1 MPAPILHISDKEFA
15 TLVDFVKINYGLDLT
30 AKKTFVQMRLQRLV
44 HDNNFDNFADYFN
57 FVCTDLSGVAISD
70 FINGLTVN
78 YTLFNRESFH
88 FDVVA
93 DLVLPEIFEKEQL
106 THDMRIWSA
115 GCSTGEEPYTL
126 AITVADFLGC
136 KRPFW
141 DAKILATD
149 ISTFALQKAL
159 IGSYPKDSVKEL
171 DPAWANKYFIAH
183 PEDKDKIMI
192 APCIKD
198 EVIFRKLNLVKD
210 NFVFKQKFHFIFC
223 RNVMI
228 YFDEET
234 KYRLLQK
241 FVDVLETGGYLF
253 IGMSETIDHKA
264 SHLEY
269 VMPSVYRKVAE

>member
-1 MPAPILHISDKEFA
+1 MPVAMLQITDEEFA
-15 TLVDFVKINYGLDLT
+15 SLIDFVKVNFGLDLT

-44 HDNNFDNFADYFN
+44 KENHFSTFAEYFD
-57 FVCTDLSGVAISD
+57 FVCRDISGVAVSD

-78 YTLFNRESFH
+78 YTLFYRESFH

-93 DLVLPEIFEKEQL
+93 GEVLPYLFEKEKSKRDL
-106 THDMRIWSA
+106 RIWSA

-126 AITVADFLGC
+126 AIIVADFLGIN
-136 KRPFW
+136 RPFW

-159 IGSYPKDSVKEL
+159 VGAYAKDSIKDL
-171 DPAWANKYFIAH
+171 NPCWAEKYFIAN
-183 PEDKDKIMI
+183 PQDPDSVVI
-192 APCIKD
+192 APNIKE

-210 NFVFKQKFHFIFC
+210 PFVFKQPFHFIFC

-234 KYRLLQK
+234 RLRLVKK
-241 FVDVLETGGYLF
+241 FYDVLDDGGYLF
-253 IGMSETIDHKA
+253 IGMSETIDH
-264 SHLEY
+264 SGSGLEY
-269 VMPSVYRKVAE
+269 VMPSVYRKVAK